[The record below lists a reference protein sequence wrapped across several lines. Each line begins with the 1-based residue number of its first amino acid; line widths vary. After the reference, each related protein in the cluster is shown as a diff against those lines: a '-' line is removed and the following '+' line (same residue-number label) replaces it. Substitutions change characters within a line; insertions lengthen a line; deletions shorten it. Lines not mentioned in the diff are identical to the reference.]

1 MAMKERKVRIEVGLG
16 MERCITNA
24 TAQSIIT
31 NTMVPA
37 FRKEDYAGGLQAGL
51 EQLMKEGRQF
61 VITPADLKR
70 AKER

>member
-1 MAMKERKVRIEVGLG
+1 
-16 MERCITNA
+16 
-24 TAQSIIT
+24 
-31 NTMVPA
+31 MVPA